1 MALPNFDASSKAPSR
16 TPIPGTRGWTYEEY
30 CALPEDGHR
39 YEIVKGVLY
48 VAPSPIPAHQRG
60 AFTLGRIVADHVD
73 QHDLGEVFIAPL
85 DVVFA
90 ADSVVQPDV
99 LFIRKERAA
108 IVQHANVTGSP
119 DLVAEVL
126 SPSTAAYD
134 RRQKRDLYA
143 AYGVP
148 HLWFLN
154 PQARWLEAYGLG
166 EGGYTLTARH
176 TGNEEFTP
184 SLFPGLVIP
193 LARLW
198 R

>member
-1 MALPNFDASSKAPSR
+1 MALPNFETSPKAPPR
-16 TPIPGTRGWTYEEY
+16 APVPGTKGWTYEEY
-30 CALPEDGHR
+30 CALPEDGRR

-48 VAPSPIPAHQRG
+48 LAPSPVPAHQRG
-60 AFTLGRIVADHVD
+60 AFELGRILADHID
-73 QHDLGEVFIAPL
+73 LHDLGEIFLAPL

-90 ADSVVQPDV
+90 RDSVVQPDV
-99 LFIRKERAA
+99 LFIRKERAD
-108 IVQHANVTGSP
+108 IVQRTNVTGSP
-119 DLVAEVL
+119 DLVVEVL
-126 SPSTAAYD
+126 SPGTSAYD
-134 RRQKRDLYA
+134 RRKKRDLYA

-154 PQARWLEAYGLG
+154 PQARWLEAYPLG

-176 TGNEEFTP
+176 TGSEEFRP
-184 SLFPGLVIP
+184 SLFPGLVVP